1 MKSKSYVK
9 QLEERTEELQ
19 DIASNA
25 IGWIPAW
32 SNDQFGTWYY
42 KSAHHHYGTIKP
54 IAKGMFQITFS
65 NRTEVIVS
73 ETLQDAKDCIEKLT
87 KKLRA

>member
-19 DIASNA
+19 DIVTDAV
-25 IGWIPAW
+25 GWVPAW
-32 SNDQFGTWYY
+32 LCDEFGTWYY
-42 KSAHHHYGTIKP
+42 KSAHHHYGTIHP
-54 IAKGMFQITFS
+54 IAKGMFQITFT

-73 ETLQDAKDCIEKLT
+73 ENIQDAKDCVEKLA